1 MNKRKTAALLMA
13 SIMMLT
19 MMGCGT
25 ASSES
30 SPETGAGPTTDI
42 DAGVSTG
49 LADMPSVGISADLA
63 ADIEAS
69 SVSAI
74 STDEPAAY
82 ASLPDDSFLYKGNV
96 ISVLNDVKTTIDA
109 LGKKDSEK
117 TSLYTNENLYSFDS
131 HAIEFETY
139 KVDGEEL
146 PKCIYVIASGILT
159 PKNICVGCSKDEVI
173 AAYGEPNKVNDDT
186 FSAIEY
192 NFDDTNIV
200 FDIYEE
206 KVDRITIENV
216 ETSSKVV
223 Q

>member
-1 MNKRKTAALLMA
+1 MNRTRIAALLTVSA
-13 SIMMLT
+13 IMLT
-19 MMGCGT
+19 AMGCGT
-25 ASSES
+25 TSSES
-30 SPETGAGPTTDI
+30 SPENTAGPTTDI

-63 ADIEAS
+63 ANAEVSIE
-69 SVSAI
+69 SVI
-74 STDEPAAY
+74 KPDTSTAY

-96 ISVLNDVKTTIDA
+96 ISVLNDVDTTLKA
-109 LGKKDSEK
+109 LGKKDSEQ
-117 TSLYTNENLYSFDS
+117 TSLYTNEALYSFDS
-131 HAIEFETY
+131 HAIELETY

-159 PKNICVGCSKDEVI
+159 PKNICVGCSKEEVI
-173 AAYGEPNKVNDDT
+173 AAYGEPNKVHDDT

-200 FDIYEE
+200 FDIYDE

>member
-1 MNKRKTAALLMA
+1 MNKRKTAALLTASMIMA
-13 SIMMLT
+13 TI
-19 MMGCGT
+19 MGCGT
-25 ASSES
+25 ASTES
-30 SPETGAGPTTDI
+30 SPETGMGPTTEI
-42 DAGVSTG
+42 DTRVSTG
-49 LADMPSVGISADLA
+49 MADMPVVGISADLA
-63 ADIEAS
+63 ADTDASAS
-69 SVSAI
+69 SITADS
-74 STDEPAAY
+74 SNAY

-96 ISVLNDVKTTIDA
+96 ISVLNDVKTTLDA
-109 LGKKDSEK
+109 LGTKDSEQ
-117 TSLYTNENLYSFDS
+117 TSLYANESLYSFDS
-131 HAIEFETY
+131 HAIELETY

-173 AAYGEPNKVNDDT
+173 AAYGEPNKVHDDT

-192 NFDDTNIV
+192 NFDDTNLV
-200 FDIYEE
+200 FDIYDE